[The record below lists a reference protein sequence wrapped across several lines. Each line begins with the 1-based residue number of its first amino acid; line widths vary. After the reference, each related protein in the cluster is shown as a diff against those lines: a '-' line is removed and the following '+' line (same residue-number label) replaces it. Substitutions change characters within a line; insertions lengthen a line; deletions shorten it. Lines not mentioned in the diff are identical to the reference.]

1 MRQAAGREAGRQ
13 ASDVRRWIERRGEK
27 SDPTLQ
33 QVESL
38 AAREE
43 EGRERDSYD
52 E

>member
-1 MRQAAGREAGRQ
+1 MRQAAGRQ

-38 AAREE
+38 HERKR
-43 EGRERDSYD
+43 GERDSYD